1 MEYEP
6 GLMWLSGL
14 GEVNYHT
21 LADFRS
27 QHESELKVLLAQLL
41 GLLSSKGI
49 ISLDLVAHD
58 GTKVRA
64 QAAGDSFRRKGTLA
78 REAAKAAEM
87 MDAIERDETTGANR
101 RRQAARERA
110 ARERQQR
117 MKAAAEEVRKLQQA
131 KPGKAEKEQARVSL
145 TEPEARMMKH
155 GDAAIAP
162 SYNVQLSTDAD
173 SGIVV
178 GVQVTQSASDGTLLA
193 SAIDEVQRT
202 FGHYPKRV
210 VADGGFTNHPAIVAM
225 QERELDFYG
234 SLSTPA
240 ARQAAAMKAAKIDPA
255 FGPAAFKHEAEQRS
269 LQCPAGRML
278 VYVGH
283 STKRHAPYQ

>member
-87 MDAIERDETTGANR
+87 MDAIERDESTGANR

-117 MKAAAEEVRKLQQA
+117 MKAAAEELRKVRESRK
-131 KPGKAEKEQARVSL
+131 KGKDQARVSL
-145 TEPEARMMKH
+145 TEPEARVMKH

-178 GVQVTQSASDGTLLA
+178 GVQVTQSASDGALLA

-210 VADGGFTNHPAIVAM
+210 VADGGFTNYPALVAM
-225 QERELDFYG
+225 QERKLDFYG